1 MSRNFYALG
10 HQDDDDPMYHV
21 GKLQERTFYWSMDRL
36 RCESVLAGLAE
47 KHCKTC
53 TCVPV
58 PEGADPES
66 VIVDENGTLYTR
78 MQFAL
83 QFVEATSEDRTLVGV
98 EFS

>member
-21 GKLQERTFYWSMDRL
+21 GKLSGGVFTWAMDRL
-36 RCESVLAGLAE
+36 RTESVLAGLAE
-47 KHCKTC
+47 SHCPTC
-53 TCVPV
+53 TCG
-58 PEGADPES
+58 ESDSGDGS

-83 QFVEATSEDRTLVGV
+83 QFVEATSEDRTLAGAR
-98 EFS
+98 FC

>member
-21 GKLQERTFYWSMDRL
+21 GKLSGGVFTWAMDRL

-53 TCVPV
+53 TCTP
-58 PEGADPES
+58 
-66 VIVDENGTLYTR
+66 
-78 MQFAL
+78 FAL
-83 QFVEATSEDRTLVGV
+83 QFVEAASEDRTLVGAV
-98 EFS
+98 FC

>member
-1 MSRNFYALG
+1 
-10 HQDDDDPMYHV
+10 MYHV
-21 GKLQERTFYWSMDRL
+21 GKLAGGVFTWAMDRL

-53 TCVPV
+53 ACVPV

>member
-10 HQDDDDPMYHV
+10 HQDDDDPMYHL
-21 GKLQERTFYWSMDRL
+21 GKLSGGVFTWAMDRL
-36 RCESVLAGLAE
+36 RCEAVLAGLAE

-53 TCVPV
+53 KCTPV
-58 PEGADPES
+58 PEGGDPDS

>member
-10 HQDDDDPMYHV
+10 HQDDDDPMYHL
-21 GKLQERTFYWSMDRL
+21 GKLSGGVFTWAMDRL
-36 RCESVLAGLAE
+36 RCEAVLAGLAE

-53 TCVPV
+53 ACVPV